1 MKLKRP
7 LYGPDH
13 PDGPSRGRDV
23 IAVKR
28 GLSKVENDFFPRP
41 DTGFDATYWRTVADA
56 VKVFQKKEGIVPI
69 NGVLNQATLDA
80 LWPHMDAYARY
91 LYWRFKVPV
100 AQPAMASPLKVGAV
114 PSFLHPTAGLLG
126 NWALDWMA
134 PGGTPVY
141 AAEDAKIKKLSG
153 RSPGEGADQVIGIFG
168 WSIHYETVKGYRY
181 FGTHHGS
188 RENLIV
194 GQTVKAG
201 EKLGEVGHWPNDP
214 GRSHL
219 HLGVT
224 SPLGESDAKKRIQA
238 VAASRRLP

>member
-7 LYGPDH
+7 LFSPDD
-13 PDGPSRGRDV
+13 PRGPSHGSDV
-23 IAVKR
+23 TGIKR
-28 GLSKVENDFFPRP
+28 GYSKYENDFFPRP
-41 DTGFDATYWRTVADA
+41 PGGFDDVANRKFFDA
-56 VKVFQKKEGIVPI
+56 VYTLRSLEDRWP
-69 NGVLNQATLDA
+69 LNSPAFRQDDLDA
-80 LWPHMDAYARY
+80 IWPHMDAYARY

-100 AQPAMASPLKVGAV
+100 PQPAMCSPLKVGRV
-114 PSFLHPTAGLLG
+114 PTFLHPTAGLLG

-153 RSPGEGADQVIGIFG
+153 RDPSSGADQQIGIFG
-168 WSIHYETVKGYRY
+168 WSIHYETAKGYRY
-181 FGTHHGS
+181 FGTHFGK

-194 GQTVKAG
+194 GQSVKAG
-201 EKLGEVGHWPNDP
+201 DKLGEVGDWPGDP

-238 VAASRRLP
+238 VAAASRV